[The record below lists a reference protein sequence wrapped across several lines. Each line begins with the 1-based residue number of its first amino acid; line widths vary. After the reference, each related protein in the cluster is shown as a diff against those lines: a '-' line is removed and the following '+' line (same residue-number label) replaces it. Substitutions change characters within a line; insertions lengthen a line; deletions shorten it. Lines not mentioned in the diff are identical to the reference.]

1 MCNNDKKLYSI
12 VPNMYYNDYN
22 EITDKEKGK
31 MAKNIILI
39 TYLLKIKDLWK
50 KKVNHSL
57 EKLLLKE

>member
-1 MCNNDKKLYSI
+1 
-12 VPNMYYNDYN
+12 MYYNDYN

>member
-1 MCNNDKKLYSI
+1 MCNNAKKLYSI